1 MRMIIIYESDKN
13 GINAFCMETGIGE
26 RMKIRWQKIRI
37 LVLMLV
43 FVMVNIWI
51 INGLLRLKE
60 QADMMSLSY
69 PAGAVTETAFEQWKK
84 SEDSEIFSEG
94 AVWKACGD
102 FKVLSED
109 TGHDQKVSCYQMKGQ
124 PAAVFGKELADGRY
138 FTEGEK
144 NVCLLDQDTV
154 RQLFGSDNVL
164 GLEVRM
170 DEKNWQI
177 AGVLKGSAPIC
188 VIPAEEGEVFDGITV
203 RKKEEDQSVNQA
215 VSIIEALFGST
226 DGQQI
231 DGQLYYVL
239 DSLLY
244 FMILVVSLI
253 VIGIAASRKTRK
265 KPKEMENEK
274 AGEQMGAKA
283 SEIGRRCILPCCLAA
298 ALVIMIAGVNAA
310 NPGSDYLPTYWSDF
324 EFFSR
329 LFRDKAEQIQSLAVH
344 QEFFVWQ
351 KMFGLWRRVILA
363 EVLAGALI
371 LLVCMDFLL
380 HLRVRRKKKGRG
392 WIASLGHQIRRVGM
406 CGESCGRVK

>member
-60 QADMMSLSY
+60 QADMISLSY

-84 SEDSEIFSEG
+84 SENSEIFSEG

-109 TGHDQKVSCYQMKGQ
+109 TGHDQKV
-124 PAAVFGKELADGRY
+124 
-138 FTEGEK
+138 
-144 NVCLLDQDTV
+144 
-154 RQLFGSDNVL
+154 
-164 GLEVRM
+164 RM
-170 DEKNWQI
+170 DEKSWQI

-244 FMILVVSLI
+244 FMILAVSLI

-329 LFRDKAEQIQSLAVH
+329 LFKDKAEQIQSLAVH

-363 EVLAGALI
+363 EVLAVVLI

-392 WIASLGHQIRRVGM
+392 WIQLKPILKNHLR
-406 CGESCGRVK
+406 

>member
-84 SEDSEIFSEG
+84 SENSEIFSEG

-124 PAAVFGKELADGRY
+124 PAAVFGKELAVERY

-154 RQLFGSDNVL
+154 RQLFGSDSVL

-244 FMILVVSLI
+244 FMILAVSLI

-265 KPKEMENEK
+265 
-274 AGEQMGAKA
+274 
-283 SEIGRRCILPCCLAA
+283 CWT
-298 ALVIMIAGVNAA
+298 A
-310 NPGSDYLPTYWSDF
+310 N
-324 EFFSR
+324 
-329 LFRDKAEQIQSLAVH
+329 
-344 QEFFVWQ
+344 
-351 KMFGLWRRVILA
+351 
-363 EVLAGALI
+363 
-371 LLVCMDFLL
+371 
-380 HLRVRRKKKGRG
+380 
-392 WIASLGHQIRRVGM
+392 
-406 CGESCGRVK
+406 